1 MRNILAQLGRLP
13 LPFRIGLAVIGV
25 IGIIWL
31 SQWLG
36 SLSILLAAG
45 CWGVTLAGVLYA
57 SDRLPMAERFPPL
70 RRALEQLAPKY
81 AYAAAPVVSR
91 SMAAPAGSAGAAQSP
106 PPAPAFV
113 IPDVSRFS
121 GLDRIWEGIRRVI
134 ESRAIATSTVQPAT
148 ILFLLGPRGTGKSS
162 VSLALAKELTL
173 KQVVKSDRIVRISE
187 EELPGLG
194 YSFGPTDEALKDA
207 ERRFTASMDGVL
219 VIDTIDQLVSGEA
232 GSGLLMGP
240 LLLNAA
246 RRAPGR
252 LFVIATGSERALTV
266 LDPKRR
272 WLNQFNVQSINFD
285 HLDAEALREIFLNIM
300 SDRGLQL
307 MPEANKSLATK
318 IAEFLR
324 LPKDGPDAFDNAHA
338 VRRLVDAVLI
348 NRGLRMR
355 STTDPMAQ
363 VALITDKDIRDA
375 NPMN

>member
-36 SLSILLAAG
+36 GLSIVLAAG
-45 CWGVTLAGVLYA
+45 CWGLTLAGVLYA
-57 SDRLPMAERFPPL
+57 SDRLPMVERLPAA
-70 RRALEQLAPKY
+70 RRMFEQFAPKH
-81 AYAAAPVVSR
+81 AYAAAPPVSIR
-91 SMAAPAGSAGAAQSP
+91 SMAGGAPAPAQSP

-113 IPDVSRFS
+113 IPDVTRFS
-121 GLDRIWEGIRRVI
+121 GLDRIWEGIHRVI

-194 YSFGPTDEALKDA
+194 YSYGPTDEALKDA

-285 HLDAEALREIFLNIM
+285 HLDADALREIFLNIM